1 MKMRRSRV
9 ADGECLQRLEL
20 GLGFADLG
28 LDEEEED
35 DDGGMVVENSR
46 WRMLEK
52 RNGVEFL
59 SLSLSILSLS
69 FPYFITIFIN
79 LYLFFIFCKK
89 VKR

>member
-20 GLGFADLG
+20 GLGFVDLG
-28 LDEEEED
+28 LDEEEEDD

-59 SLSLSILSLS
+59 SLSLSLY
-69 FPYFITIFIN
+69 FPPCT
-79 LYLFFIFCKK
+79 L
-89 VKR
+89 R